1 MDLHDSILVL
11 FVEGG
16 YDTEDECAQTD
27 EALLLEA
34 QDVFVDK
41 VEEFFLDLEV
51 SGLVEVVE
59 LADEETHV
67 LAEDSRLLGLFQN
80 FPGSRA
86 LLVIRLFRLA
96 WMRFVNTLEIVLQKN
111 ETWLEIL
118 FKMAINQND

>member
-11 FVEGG
+11 FIEGG
-16 YDTEDECAQTD
+16 YDAENESAQTD
-27 EALLLEA
+27 EKLFLEA

-67 LAEDSRLLGLFQN
+67 LAEDSRLLGLFHN
-80 FPGSRA
+80 LPTSRA

-96 WMRFVNTLEIVLQKN
+96 WMRFVNTLEIVLKKN
-111 ETWLEIL
+111 ETWL
-118 FKMAINQND
+118 KN